1 MDIIS
6 WMVTLGITTL
16 VTISIIDFIR
26 GGRLRGRMQMRD
38 SRFSAELFYTLLM
51 IYLIVIFG
59 FGLIY
64 FVLSMNHILLVEGG
78 ELREVSVV
86 GSLIHSFYFSG
97 VTLLTIGYGDI
108 TPIGI
113 GRLIALVQALI
124 GYVLPTAFVL
134 KLVQNNQDDRD
145 RKKDML

>member
-6 WMVTLGITTL
+6 GVVIIVITLI
-16 VTISIIDFIR
+16 VRISSVDFIR
-26 GGRLRGRMQMRD
+26 SGRFRGHLRRRD
-38 SRFSAELFYTLLM
+38 SRFSAELFYTVLI

-64 FVLSMNHILLVEGG
+64 FVLSMNHVLLVEHG
-78 ELREVSVV
+78 ELREVSVI

-108 TPIGI
+108 
-113 GRLIALVQALI
+113 
-124 GYVLPTAFVL
+124 
-134 KLVQNNQDDRD
+134 
-145 RKKDML
+145 